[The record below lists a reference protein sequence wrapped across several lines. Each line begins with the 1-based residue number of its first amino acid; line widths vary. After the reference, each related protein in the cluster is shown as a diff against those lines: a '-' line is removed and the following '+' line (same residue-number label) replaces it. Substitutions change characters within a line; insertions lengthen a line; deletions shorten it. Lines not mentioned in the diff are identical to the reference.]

1 MTKERANEIMK
12 ELKGN
17 CKSCRKCIECVFYCD
32 DNAVTHCKLLVKTP
46 VLYKIEDI
54 LDEKEKEYLS
64 NIVKPFRNRV
74 EGIRK
79 CGDGTKEYIEIW
91 MQKEVNILL
100 PSFDKNTMYKGMEKW
115 KKYTLE
121 ELDI

>member
-1 MTKERANEIMK
+1 
-12 ELKGN
+12 
-17 CKSCRKCIECVFYCD
+17 
-32 DNAVTHCKLLVKTP
+32 
-46 VLYKIEDI
+46 
-54 LDEKEKEYLS
+54 
-64 NIVKPFRNRV
+64 
-74 EGIRK
+74 
-79 CGDGTKEYIEIW
+79 